1 MAREILVSI
10 YLMLFSFIFNICK
23 LFPQKKEKTVF
34 VVTFIENSASIYEE
48 LRRQD
53 PSCRTIFLASKNVY
67 NFFSKYDESTILLF
81 EPKKLKDFIISIY
94 HLATSKMVIVDNYY
108 GFLSSIRFKKNV
120 TCLQVWHASGAIK
133 QFGLK
138 DPSIANRKSRAI
150 TRFKKVYKQFHNIIV
165 GSEEMARI
173 FGEAFGIEE
182 RNILRTGMPRT
193 DVFFNEKRIAL
204 IKKYMYQKFPYLEEK
219 KVILY
224 APTFRDNELDHFQL
238 HLNLEEMQHHLNKNY
253 IVLLRLH
260 PAVKNNLDISKYEG
274 FVYDYSR
281 YAKLNDI
288 LFISDILIT
297 DYSSI
302 PFDFSI
308 LGKPMIFFPYDLEH
322 YQKERGFWGE
332 YPDVVPGPIARS
344 TSEIITILQSGDFK
358 LEEIMEYENK
368 WNEYSK
374 GSSSQNIASWILYTL
389 KSQETQKSSLYET

>member
-81 EPKKLKDFIISIY
+81 EPKKLKDFIVSIY
-94 HLATSKMVIVDNYY
+94 HLATCKLVIVDNYY

-138 DPSIANRKSRAI
+138 DPSIVNRKSRAI
-150 TRFKKVYKQFHNIIV
+150 TRFKKVYKQFHYIIV

-182 RNILRTGMPRT
+182 KNILRTGMPRT

-204 IKKYMYQKFPYLEEK
+204 IRKYMYQKFPYLEEK

-238 HLNLEEMQHHLNKNY
+238 HLDLEEMQHHLNEDY

-274 FVYDYSR
+274 FAYDFSK

-288 LFISDILIT
+288 LFITDILIT

-308 LGKPMIFFPYDLEH
+308 LGKPMVFYPYDLEQ

-332 YPDVVPGPIARS
+332 YSEVVPGPIAKS
-344 TSEIITILQSGDFK
+344 TGEIITIVQSENFQ
-358 LEEIMEYENK
+358 LEKVTEYKHN
-368 WNEYSK
+368 WNEYSQ
-374 GSSSQNIASWILYTL
+374 GTSSQNIASWILYTL